1 MADRR
6 GHLIDRL
13 TGSLRRA
20 NGEDRDA
27 LRLAEKRRTLAEATQ
42 HWLALLRDMEHE
54 GQSSDPRY
62 ETYYRAYLDAKRQEE
77 RAELHLFNL
86 RRGLVD

>member
-1 MADRR
+1 MARHP
-6 GHLIDRL
+6 GHLIERL
-13 TGSLRRA
+13 TGSLRRT
-20 NGEDRDA
+20 NGGSRDM
-27 LRLAEKRRTLAEATQ
+27 LRLAEKQRALSAATEQ
-42 HWLALLRDMEHE
+42 WLSLLRDMEHE

-77 RAELHLFNL
+77 RAGLDLFNL

>member
-1 MADRR
+1 VAYRR
-6 GHLIDRL
+6 GHLIERL
-13 TGSLRRA
+13 AGSLRRS
-20 NGEDRDA
+20 NGGDRDL
-27 LRLAEKRRTLAEATQ
+27 LRLSEKKRTLEEATQ
-42 HWLALLRDMEHE
+42 QWLALLRDMEHE

-77 RAELHLFNL
+77 RAELDLFNI